1 MRIWNN
7 FSISII
13 LLGALAG
20 VAGAQTRQTADQ
32 TQPQPG
38 NSIDSAVTTVNQAI
52 DRMIAREHDEN
63 ATIRRYNPIIETY
76 IQDMKPDANLGS
88 IPVKDHYFLGQAN
101 LSKGVVD
108 TSMLDKKKGKMAE
121 LNPLSHVSDY
131 FTSSYVPEGFLQMI
145 YLDTTFFDRQHYQF
159 DYVGR
164 EFLGEVRCLVFDV
177 TPLPKSGR
185 GRFKGRVWAEDQ
197 GYTIV
202 RFNGVYTPL
211 AGINS
216 FNLHFDSWRL
226 NVQPGLWLPSFVFSQ
241 ESQLK
246 DFVGN
251 DVRFKSQTRLW
262 GYDLKNSGRE
272 EEFSQLTI
280 EAATAIT
287 DQTTQQQDRSPI
299 EAEREWQHQA
309 EINVLQRLQRT
320 GLLAPPNEVDKVL
333 ETVVN
338 NIEVTNNL
346 DIQPEIHCRVLLTG
360 TLESFSIGHTIVL
373 SRGLIDVL
381 PDEASLATMLAQ
393 ELAQIIVTKPS
404 TDQWGFNDTTNVSTV
419 EALNHFSF
427 RDTPADVAAA
437 NAKAVDLLKNSPY
450 KDKLGPATLFLKQL
464 DAESKEL
471 PALINPH
478 LGNGVTLGSALSATG
493 PALQPDKVDQI
504 SALPIGARVKL
515 DPWTDRVELLKS
527 KPVALLSA
535 REKMPFEVTPFMP
548 FLTRYQRPGSGV
560 VADPAKADL
569 AKKDQQ
575 QPQQQHR
582 SGRSKWPEGEWVRVS
597 SHRNAG
603 DGRG

>member
-1 MRIWNN
+1 MRTWKNMC
-7 FSISII
+7 
-13 LLGALAG
+13 LATALVGALAG
-20 VAGAQTRQTADQ
+20 VAGAQTKQTADQ

-38 NSIDSAVTTVNQAI
+38 NSTDSSVTTVNQAI
-52 DRMIAREHDEN
+52 DRMIAREHDQN

-76 IQDMKPDANLGS
+76 VQDMKPDKDMGA

-101 LSKGVVD
+101 LAKGVVD
-108 TSMLDKKKGKMAE
+108 NSMLDKKKSKMAE
-121 LNPLSHVSDY
+121 LNPLSHVSGF
-131 FTSSYVPEGFLQMI
+131 FTSSYIPEGFLQMI
-145 YLDTTFFDRQHYQF
+145 YLDTAYFDREHYQF

-177 TPLPKSGR
+177 NPLPKSGR

-211 AGINS
+211 AGIDS

-226 NVQPGLWLPSFVFSQ
+226 NVQPGLWLPAFVFSQ
-241 ESQLK
+241 ESNLK
-246 DFVGN
+246 DFLGSN
-251 DVRFKSQTRLW
+251 VRFKAQTRLW
-262 GYDLKNSGRE
+262 GYDLKNTGHE
-272 EEFSQLTI
+272 QEFSQLTI

-287 DQTTQQQDRSPI
+287 DQAATQADRSPI
-299 EAEREWQHQA
+299 EAEREWQHAA
-309 EINVLQRLQRT
+309 EVNVIDRLQRT
-320 GLLAPPNEVDKVL
+320 GLLAAPNEVDKVL

-338 NIEVTNNL
+338 NLEVTNNL
-346 DIQPEIHCRVLLTG
+346 DIQPEIRCRVLLTG

-427 RDTPADVAAA
+427 RDTPADIQAA
-437 NAKAVDLLKNSPY
+437 NAKAVELLKNSPY

-464 DAESKEL
+464 QAEQKEL
-471 PALINPH
+471 TALINPH
-478 LGNGVTLGSALSATG
+478 LGNGVALGSALAATG
-493 PALQPDKVDQI
+493 PALQPDKLDQI

-515 DPWTDRVELLKS
+515 DPWSDRVELLKS

-548 FLTRYQRPGSGV
+548 YLTRYQKPGAPVTS
-560 VADPAKADL
+560 DPAKADL
-569 AKKDQQ
+569 AKKEQQ
-575 QPQQQHR
+575 QQQRQQ
-582 SGRSKWPEGEWVRVS
+582 
-597 SHRNAG
+597 
-603 DGRG
+603 

>member
-1 MRIWNN
+1 MRTSKK
-7 FSISII
+7 FSLSII

-20 VAGAQTRQTADQ
+20 FAGAQTQQTADQ

-38 NSIDSAVTTVNQAI
+38 NSTDSSVTTVNQAI

-101 LSKGVVD
+101 LAKGVVD
-108 TSMLDKKKGKMAE
+108 TSMLDKKKGVMAE
-121 LNPLSHVSDY
+121 LNPLSHVSEY
-131 FTSSYVPEGFLQMI
+131 FTSQYVPEGFLQMI
-145 YLDTTFFDRQHYQF
+145 YLDTAYFDRQHYQF

-197 GYTIV
+197 GFTIV
-202 RFNGVYTPL
+202 RFNGVYTPV
-211 AGINS
+211 AGINA

-226 NVQPGLWLPSFVFSQ
+226 NVQPGLWLPAFIFSQ

-251 DVRFKSQTRLW
+251 NVRFKSQTRLW
-262 GYDLKNSGRE
+262 GYDLKNTGRE

-287 DQTTQQQDRSPI
+287 DQSTQQQDRSPI

-320 GLLAPPNEVDKVL
+320 GLLAAPGEVDKVL

-346 DIQPEIHCRVLLTG
+346 DIQPEIHCRVMLTG

-393 ELAQIIVTKPS
+393 QLAQIIVTKPS

-427 RDTPADVAAA
+427 RDTPADIAAA
-437 NAKAVDLLKNSPY
+437 NAKAVELLKNSPY

-464 DAESKEL
+464 EAESKEL

-478 LGNGVTLGSALSATG
+478 LGNGVTLGTALAGTG
-493 PALQPDKVDQI
+493 PALEPDKVDQI
-504 SALPIGARVKL
+504 AALPIGARVKL
-515 DPWTDRVELLKS
+515 DPWSDRVELLKA

-548 FLTRYQRPGSGV
+548 FLTRYQKPSSGV
-560 VADPAKADL
+560 SADPVKADL
-569 AKKDQQ
+569 AKKDQPQ
-575 QPQQQHR
+575 AQQQ
-582 SGRSKWPEGEWVRVS
+582 
-597 SHRNAG
+597 
-603 DGRG
+603 

>member
-1 MRIWNN
+1 MRIRNK

-20 VAGAQTRQTADQ
+20 VAGAQTKQMADQ

-38 NSIDSAVTTVNQAI
+38 NPTESAVTTVNQAI

-63 ATIRRYNPIIETY
+63 ATVRRYNPIIETY
-76 IQDMKPDANLGS
+76 IQDMKPDPEMGS

-121 LNPLSHVSDY
+121 LNPLSHVSE
-131 FTSSYVPEGFLQMI
+131 FFSSSYIPEGFLQMI
-145 YLDTTFFDRQHYQF
+145 YLDTTGFDRQHYQF

-177 TPLPKSGR
+177 TPLPKSGK

-211 AGINS
+211 AGLNG

-241 ESQLK
+241 ESDLK
-246 DFVGN
+246 DFLGN
-251 DVRFKSQTRLW
+251 HVRFKSQTRLW
-262 GYDLKNSGRE
+262 GYDLKNTGRE

-287 DQTTQQQDRSPI
+287 DQASQQQDRSPV

-309 EINVLQRLQRT
+309 EINVLERLQRT
-320 GLLAPPNEVDKVL
+320 GLLAPANEVDKVL

-346 DIQPEIHCRVLLTG
+346 DIQPEIRCRVLLTG

-427 RDTPADVAAA
+427 RDTPADIQAA
-437 NAKAVDLLKNSPY
+437 NAKAIELLKNSPY

-478 LGNGVTLGSALSATG
+478 LGNGVTLGTALAGTG

-515 DPWTDRVELLKS
+515 DPWSDRVELLKS

-575 QPQQQHR
+575 QRQQQQQ
-582 SGRSKWPEGEWVRVS
+582 
-597 SHRNAG
+597 
-603 DGRG
+603 